1 MQQNNVAETLI
12 GAVVVAVAVGFLAFA
27 YSRTGSGG
35 LSGYEINARLP
46 KADGLAVGTDVRLA
60 GIKIGT
66 VTDLT
71 LDPKTYLVTV
81 HMSIRN
87 DIKLPVDSSVLV
99 TQAGFL
105 GGQYLSITPG
115 RRRQDDGR
123 GLLFREC
130 PGLDRRD
137 GAGGPLHRRGRHQ
150 PPSRPQPKPSHK
162 RPSRRRAAARPGQGA
177 RSGGRAR
184 EEILL
189 ALAPLGLA
197 AAAVAQDASAQ
208 SRRSGTSRACRA
220 APPPAAG
227 ADAPPRPP
235 RRRPRAAPS

>member
-1 MQQNNVAETLI
+1 MSTRVMQQNNVAETLI
-12 GAVVVAVAVGFLAFA
+12 GAVVIAVAVGFLAFA
-27 YSRTGSGG
+27 YLRTGSGS

-46 KADGLAVGTDVRLA
+46 KADGLSVGTDVRLA

-115 RRRQDDGR
+115 GDEKMMTAGSFFENAQGSIDVM
-123 GLLFREC
+123 GLVNRFT
-130 PGLDRRD
+130 
-137 GAGGPLHRRGRHQ
+137 GGGSS
-150 PPSRPQPKPSHK
+150 PPKPTAPQAQPQP
-162 RPSRRRAAARPGQGA
+162 
-177 RSGGRAR
+177 
-184 EEILL
+184 
-189 ALAPLGLA
+189 
-197 AAAVAQDASAQ
+197 Q
-208 SRRSGTSRACRA
+208 SQPQPQATQ
-220 APPPAAG
+220 PPAALPQGPVKAPDPG
-227 ADAPPRPP
+227 AGP
-235 RRRPRAAPS
+235 